1 MTLSDTG
8 PLVALINRNDPN
20 HAKCMA
26 AAKRLPAGPLLTT
39 WPCFTEA
46 MYLVFRAGGYKGQ
59 KSLWD
64 LLTAGR
70 LTIRELD
77 VADVNRMAELMR
89 KYRDRP
95 MDLADASIV
104 AVAERFHMQILFSL
118 DSDFHIYRLAD
129 GSVLQV
135 VP

>member
-1 MTLSDTG
+1 MTLTDTG

-20 HAKCMA
+20 HPKCIA
-26 AAKRLPAGPLLTT
+26 AARRLPARPLRTT

-46 MYLVFRAGGYKGQ
+46 MYLVFRAGGYEGQ
-59 KSLWD
+59 EALWA
-64 LLTAGR
+64 LFTTER
-70 LTIRELD
+70 LALRELD
-77 VADVNRMAELMR
+77 AADASRMASLMR

-95 MDLADASIV
+95 MDLADASLV
-104 AVAERFHMQILFSL
+104 AVAERLRIETVFSL
-118 DSDFHIYRLAD
+118 DSDFQVYRLAD

>member
-1 MTLSDTG
+1 MTLTDTG
-8 PLVALINRNDPN
+8 PLVGLINRNDPN
-20 HAKCMA
+20 HPKCMA
-26 AAKRLPAGPLLTT
+26 AAKRLPEAPLLTT

-59 KSLWD
+59 EAMWE

-70 LTIRELD
+70 LTICELNNVD
-77 VADVNRMAELMR
+77 VSRMAELMR

-95 MDLADASIV
+95 MDLADASLV
-104 AVAERFHMQILFSL
+104 AVAERLHIRTLFSL

-129 GSVLQV
+129 GSVLQM

>member
-1 MTLSDTG
+1 MTLTDTG

-20 HAKCMA
+20 HPKCMA

-59 KSLWD
+59 EALWD

-70 LTIRELD
+70 LTICELD
-77 VADVNRMAELMR
+77 AADVNRMAELMH

-104 AVAERFHMQILFSL
+104 AVAERFDIEMLFSL